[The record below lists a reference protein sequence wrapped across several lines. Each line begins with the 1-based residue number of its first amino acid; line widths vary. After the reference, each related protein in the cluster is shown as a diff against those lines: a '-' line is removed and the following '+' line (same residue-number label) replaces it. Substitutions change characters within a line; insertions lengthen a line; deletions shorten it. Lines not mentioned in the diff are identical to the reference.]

1 MDRQAI
7 RRQVFEYFVPID
19 DLKWKT
25 VDDYV
30 LNTPL
35 GTHTCRADVL
45 DSGQYAILKPGEDER
60 LERLQVGLFCG
71 WVIEMGGVILAA
83 QLKYILEVLEMSQA
97 ALPAQGQTCPD
108 EQSSRKLASLFK
120 RMVGTEP

>member
-1 MDRQAI
+1 MY
-7 RRQVFEYFVPID
+7 EYIVPVD

-45 DSGQYAILKPGEDER
+45 DSGQYVVLKPGEDER
-60 LERLQVGLFCG
+60 LERLQVGLFCD
-71 WVIEMGGVILAA
+71 WVIETKGRILGA
-83 QLKYILEVLEMSQA
+83 QLKYILEVLEMSHA

-108 EQSSRKLASLFK
+108 EQSSRELAFLFK